1 VTGPAEAAPTGPDE
15 INDRHGYAQPTLA
28 QYEDM
33 RQLRNEARD
42 AIREAL
48 LTIQLWAEGSYQR
61 GKTDADT
68 IFGVQRIL
76 EAVDV

>member
-1 VTGPAEAAPTGPDE
+1 MTTEENTGSAFIERRREQHD
-15 INDRHGYAQPTLA
+15 
-28 QYEDM
+28 
-33 RQLRNEARD
+33 EARD

-48 LTIQLWAEGSYQR
+48 LTIQMWAEGSYQH

-68 IFGVQRIL
+68 ILEVQRIL